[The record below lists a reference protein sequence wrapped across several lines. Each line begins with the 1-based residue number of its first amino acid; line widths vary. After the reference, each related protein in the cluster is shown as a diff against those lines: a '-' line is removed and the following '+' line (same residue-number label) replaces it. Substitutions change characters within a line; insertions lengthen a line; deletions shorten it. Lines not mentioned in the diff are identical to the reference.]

1 MHFLPVSRKGSV
13 VPCRLHPSR
22 PDLTA
27 LLPRLIVRTNH
38 WRINPV
44 NPPPPHTEHSQGR
57 LCGGDCGV
65 WCISIELVQE
75 KQSPHLIPLLHNS
88 VFLSSIVGV
97 IVRLDCALSPPFP
110 RTHDRQRPFYLSPGS
125 QILLLLFEGS
135 YYRISNPYNSG
146 SHGWNYYVWRNQRS
160 IPTGRTTS

>member
-1 MHFLPVSRKGSV
+1 MAFIIAQVRVLGVLRLMGTVACARTACYRKFGWVHSRPVSRRGSV
-13 VPCRLHPSR
+13 APLSLPTPSVLHPSR

-65 WCISIELVQE
+65 WYISMEPVQE
-75 KQSPHLIPLLHNS
+75 KQSPHLILLHNS
-88 VFLSSIVGV
+88 VFLSSIVG
-97 IVRLDCALSPPFP
+97 A
-110 RTHDRQRPFYLSPGS
+110 
-125 QILLLLFEGS
+125 
-135 YYRISNPYNSG
+135 
-146 SHGWNYYVWRNQRS
+146 
-160 IPTGRTTS
+160 